1 MSAKSKLVSS
11 RYSIFAVAAVG
22 GYLVFNG
29 TIPLLKKPATMA
41 AAKTTTQD
49 LLAAAVTVARATPA
63 DFAEQ
68 VVITGSLVPRD
79 EILVGPEVEGLRVI
93 EVLADEGDQVKKG
106 QILARLVT
114 ETLDAQL
121 AQNDAAQAKAAAAIA
136 QARSN
141 IVSAEAKGVEARN
154 AFDRGKPLQKSG
166 VMSDAVQ
173 DQRESAAKIADA
185 ALAVARDGL
194 RVAEADRNQVV
205 AQRRELDWK
214 RGRTD
219 VAAPEAGIISRRV
232 ARVGGYAA
240 GVGDPLFRIVARNEI
255 ELEAELLDTQIAR
268 IKEGQPVAITVPGG
282 GDVAGT
288 VRIVSPEIDK
298 ATRLGRVRVFVGQND
313 KLRIGGFTRGTIT
326 TARSH
331 GLAVP
336 SSAILYSDGRASV
349 QVVRDNRVVST
360 PVKLGLSN
368 GPDTEVV
375 SGLTEGDMVV
385 ATSGTFLRDGD
396 AVRAIAKPAKLSEA
410 TTATEV
416 RPEARSEVRP

>member
-11 RYSIFAVAAVG
+11 MYSIFAVVAIG
-22 GYLVFNG
+22 GYLVVNG
-29 TIPLLKKPATMA
+29 TIPLFKKPAIAA
-41 AAKTTTQD
+41 AAKDTGQD

-93 EVLADEGDQVKKG
+93 EVLADEGDYVKKG

-114 ETLDAQL
+114 VTLDAQL

-141 IVSAEAKGVEARN
+141 ITSAEAKGVEARN

-166 VMSDAVQ
+166 VLSNAVQ
-173 DQRESAAKIADA
+173 DQRESATKIADA
-185 ALAVARDGL
+185 ALAVAQDAL
-194 RVAEADRNQVV
+194 KVAEADKNQVV
-205 AQRRELDWK
+205 AQRLELDWK

-219 VAAPEAGIISRRV
+219 IMAPEAGIISRRV

-255 ELEAELLDTQIAR
+255 ELEAEVLDTQIAR
-268 IKEGQPVAITVPGG
+268 IKEGQPVTIAVPGG
-282 GDVAGT
+282 GEASGT

-298 ATRLGRVRVFVGQND
+298 ASRLGRLRVFLGQNE

-336 SSAILYSDGRASV
+336 SSSILYSDGRASV

-368 GPDTEVV
+368 GPDTEII
-375 SGLTEGDMVV
+375 SGLSDGDMVV

-396 AVRAIAKPAKLSEA
+396 AVRAIPKSAKLSEA
-410 TTATEV
+410 NSAKEASTSK
-416 RPEARSEVRP
+416 EARP